1 MLPGNILNDA
11 LLPLAVCLAIG
22 LLWYDAM
29 RAREL
34 AVAHARRLCAEHGA
48 QMLDQGVA
56 LQRLRPMLGG
66 RPRLARGYRFELSY
80 NGNDRHRGSLTLVGG
95 RLVDWSLPTREGQAE
110 MIHAAAPVAISPRTS
125 DAGGNVVPIARA
137 RRTLH

>member
-1 MLPGNILNDA
+1 MNDA
-11 LLPLAVCLAIG
+11 LLPLAICTVIG

-29 RAREL
+29 TAREL
-34 AVAHARRLCAEHGA
+34 ALAHARRLCAEHGA

-56 LQRLRPMLGG
+56 LQRLRPMWRGG

-80 NGNDRHRGSLTLVGG
+80 DGSDRHRASLILVGK
-95 RLVDWSLPTREGQAE
+95 RLADWSLPSQEGPLAV
-110 MIHAAAPVAISPRTS
+110 ASAVAPASSRPTEAIGAS
-125 DAGGNVVPIARA
+125 GNVVPITDA

>member
-1 MLPGNILNDA
+1 MNDA
-11 LLPLAVCLAIG
+11 LLPLAVCIAIG

-29 RAREL
+29 TAREL
-34 AVAHARRLCAEHGA
+34 ALAHARRLCAEHGA

-56 LQRLRPMLGG
+56 LQRLRPLWRGG

-80 NGNDRHRGSLTLVGG
+80 DGGDRHRGSLTLIGK
-95 RLVDWSLPTREGQAE
+95 RLTDWSLPSGEQPSLITPTSE
-110 MIHAAAPVAISPRTS
+110 PLPRLS
-125 DAGGNVVPIARA
+125 GADGNVVPIARA